1 MAQIQNFTFGMQN
14 CLFRR
19 YLCPEIAVQK
29 VQLVDFIQF
38 NAAKDSRQPPHIL
51 TLEIGTWAELIH
63 PKQQ

>member
-51 TLEIGTWAELIH
+51 TFEIGAWAELIH
-63 PKQQ
+63 PQQQ